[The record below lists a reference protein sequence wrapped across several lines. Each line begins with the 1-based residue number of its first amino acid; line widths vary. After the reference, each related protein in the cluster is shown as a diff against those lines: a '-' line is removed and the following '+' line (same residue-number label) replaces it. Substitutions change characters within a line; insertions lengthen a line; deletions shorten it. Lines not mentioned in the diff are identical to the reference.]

1 MLQIDCRLGEQSVDP
16 SSFELSIVCLCVC
29 VGFKLL
35 RIELKAPNCYNEKVI
50 GAFFF
55 FFCSLGAPLPFS
67 FAQFLPQKAS
77 GDFLFL
83 FAPFIVTQKWPFAKI
98 AFGVICCCWWW

>member
-1 MLQIDCRLGEQSVDP
+1 MLQIDCRLGGQSVDP

-55 FFCSLGAPLPFS
+55 FCSLGAPLPFS

-77 GDFLFL
+77 GDILFL
-83 FAPFIVTQKWPFAKI
+83 FARLLSPKNGPLLKLPL
-98 AFGVICCCWWW
+98 G